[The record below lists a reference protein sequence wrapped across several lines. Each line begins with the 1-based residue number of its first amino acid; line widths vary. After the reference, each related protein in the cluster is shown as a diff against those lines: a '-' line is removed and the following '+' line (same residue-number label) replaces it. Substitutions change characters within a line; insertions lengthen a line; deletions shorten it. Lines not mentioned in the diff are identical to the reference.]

1 MNTLLAPRSD
11 SWAAQRREASVET
24 VKASFLA
31 RPEFKAD
38 PYPFYARMR
47 DESPVSRVSIP
58 LPWQFWLLTRYDDV
72 VAMLKDERF
81 SRDLLPKL
89 QWFPRFLRPLLDN
102 MLGREPPDHGRLR
115 RLVSVA
121 FTPRRIDELRGQVE
135 RVCEDLLSVTPSGR
149 PFDLVADYALPLP
162 LTVISSLL
170 GVPPE
175 DRQRFHVLVRRSLPI
190 AVPTG
195 SLLDIPLGIPSAWL
209 LMRYFRRL
217 FAERRLRPCDDLISA
232 LVQAEEEGDR
242 LSADEL
248 LGTALLLVVAGYET
262 TVHLIASGALALLR
276 NPGERARFVEEPG
289 LADSAIEELL
299 RYTSPV
305 EMTTPR
311 ITLEDI
317 AFASVT
323 IPKGS
328 LVVGVLGSANRDE
341 SQFVE
346 PDRLDLGRSP
356 NKHVAFGVGHHFCL
370 GASLAR
376 LEARIALTTLF
387 RRRPALRLAQP
398 AESLRWRKALPL
410 RALTALPVTS

>member
-1 MNTLLAPRSD
+1 MKP
-11 SWAAQRREASVET
+11 

-47 DESPVSRVSIP
+47 EEAPVFRLSIP
-58 LPWQFWLLTRYDDV
+58 LPGQFWLLTRYDDI
-72 VAMLKDERF
+72 VAMLKNERL
-81 SRDLLPKL
+81 SRDLLAKL
-89 QWFPRFLRPLLDN
+89 PWFPRFARPLLDN

-115 RLVSVA
+115 KLVSMA
-121 FTPRRIDELRGQVE
+121 FTPPRIDELRGQVE
-135 RVCEDLLSVTPSGR
+135 RVCEDLLSAAPSGR

-162 LTVISSLL
+162 LTVIAGLL
-170 GVPPE
+170 GVPPG
-175 DRQRFHVLVRRSLPI
+175 DRQRFHILVRGSLPI
-190 AVPTG
+190 GVPTG
-195 SLLDIPLGIPSAWL
+195 SLLDIPRALPYVWQ
-209 LMRYFRRL
+209 LMRYFRGL
-217 FAERRLRPCDDLISA
+217 FAERRLRPRDDLFSA
-232 LVQAEEEGDR
+232 LVQAEEAGDR

-248 LGTALLLVVAGYET
+248 LGTVMLLVAAGYET
-262 TVHLIASGALALLR
+262 TVHLIASGALALLQ
-276 NPGERARFVEEPG
+276 NPDERARFGEGRG

-328 LVVGVLGSANRDE
+328 LVSGVLGSANRDE
-341 SQFVE
+341 SHFVE
-346 PDRLDLGRSP
+346 PDRLDLGREP

-398 AESLRWRKALPL
+398 AESLRWRKSLPL
-410 RALTALPVTS
+410 RALTALPVIS